1 MKRLDLGCCRNL
13 MPLVGNIVLLAERTK
28 SCGDRDAPSLGLSQA
43 SVPALWGA
51 RGMIKKEKKKQLKHV
66 IADTLGFLETFL
78 QKHRVDKESWL
89 SRFEMLNLLNCLVS
103 QFLCDS

>member
-1 MKRLDLGCCRNL
+1 

-51 RGMIKKEKKKQLKHV
+51 RGMIKKEKKKNSNML
-66 IADTLGFLETFL
+66 L
-78 QKHRVDKESWL
+78 QTHLDSWRL
-89 SRFEMLNLLNCLVS
+89 FYRNTE
-103 QFLCDS
+103 